1 MRKLL
6 KWTGLSVGSLV
17 LVVVLAVAV
26 VYAASEVRFRRA
38 YSEVAV
44 SPLRAAQGNPAALE
58 RGRHLATAI
67 NKCVDCHGGDMG
79 GKLFMDA
86 GPLGVVYASN
96 LTSGKGG
103 VLARY
108 TDGQLERAIRHGVDA
123 DGHALAIMPSA
134 DYWTMGDADVQALI
148 AYIRTLPPVDRELP
162 TTNVR
167 ALGRALYLAGKLP
180 LFPAERITHAA
191 SRAEPPVPGVTVE
204 YGRYL
209 ATIGGCLGC
218 HGKDLAGAAEGEGPG
233 MPSAANL
240 TAAGEVGKWTEQDF
254 FNALRTGK
262 RPNGTALRAP
272 MPWALSGQMTDDE
285 MRAVWMYIK
294 SVPARPTPTE

>member
-218 HGKDLAGAAEGEGPG
+218 HGKDLAGAAEVRASLDEPEPTARGRGCRPPPTSPPRARWGSGRSRTSLTRCAPASAPTAPPCARRCPG
-233 MPSAANL
+233 HSA
-240 TAAGEVGKWTEQDF
+240 G
-254 FNALRTGK
+254 R
-262 RPNGTALRAP
+262 
-272 MPWALSGQMTDDE
+272 
-285 MRAVWMYIK
+285 
-294 SVPARPTPTE
+294 